1 MRRQSWVKEGRW
13 PKQCVALRVHK
24 KAEISQK
31 PVSIE
36 DDGVKNEHVFQ
47 SIPEVLS
54 KGAVVVQNS
63 LHAPALH
70 DLAHRHER
78 DVLAREKLASGAQGA
93 FPACERVG
101 DGMNS
106 KYLSYLPG
114 VEFGVGLVAR
124 VRGTLCAALVEEN
137 PAILA
142 SPALAEHAV
151 GCELRA

>member
-1 MRRQSWVKEGRW
+1 MIKERRW
-13 PKQCVALRVHK
+13 PKQRVALRVHK
-24 KAEISQK
+24 KTEISQMS
-31 PVSIE
+31 VRIE
-36 DDGVKNEHVFQ
+36 DDGVKNDHVLQ
-47 SIPEVLS
+47 RVPEVLP

-101 DGMNS
+101 DGMNA

>member
-54 KGAVVVQNS
+54 KGAVVPGQPAFLRFSRPPTGTNEMS
-63 LHAPALH
+63 LLVKSSHLE
-70 DLAHRHER
+70 HR
-78 DVLAREKLASGAQGA
+78 VPFQ
-93 FPACERVG
+93 RV
-101 DGMNS
+101 S
-106 KYLSYLPG
+106 
-114 VEFGVGLVAR
+114 V
-124 VRGTLCAALVEEN
+124 
-137 PAILA
+137 
-142 SPALAEHAV
+142 
-151 GCELRA
+151 